1 MLMESM
7 VIRRD
12 VIESG
17 LVDNDSFSHR
27 PKKLRQYYSKRNQH
41 IRDLLNIQNKNFK
54 EVPKKQEGLVS
65 WIVKCCIVVNLILCV
80 AKVQVF
86 VSTGSLS
93 VLVSIVDSVL
103 DLVSGGILWITV
115 REISRST
122 RDIYRFPIGKSRLEL
137 IGTLVFAIVMT
148 FSMVVVGFESLKS
161 LLLGLFNT
169 SSDVRKGPSFG
180 VVDFVVMSF
189 TVGIKALLYVIF
201 RRINTAEGSHGVTA
215 ERSHGVTDGSP
226 VIGACTADQ
235 RNDAVMN
242 LGGLAGG
249 ILAGQFSSVLWWIDP
264 LTALFLA
271 GGVSISWMGE
281 AKTKIHLLTGV
292 AASPSTLRKITLMI
306 YNHDQR
312 IIKVDT
318 VRAYHVGTK
327 LFVEIHIVMDPQT
340 PLRDSHDVGET
351 LEHQIE
357 KYFYT
362 EVERVFVHLDYEWSH
377 SPSSEHFV

>member
-1 MLMESM
+1 MEST

-12 VIESG
+12 ILASG
-17 LVDNDSFSHR
+17 LVDDDSFSHQ
-27 PKKLRQYYSKRNQH
+27 PKKLRQYYTKRNQH
-41 IRDLLNIQNKNFK
+41 IRDLLNIQNKTLEK
-54 EVPKKQEGLVS
+54 VPPTQGHIVA
-65 WIVKCCIVVNLILCV
+65 WVVKCCVAVNILLCV
-80 AKVQVF
+80 AKIQVF
-86 VSTGSLS
+86 VSTGSLA

-115 REISRST
+115 REISRAT
-122 RDIYRFPIGKSRLEL
+122 RDLYRFPIGKSRLEL

-148 FSMVVVGFESLKS
+148 FSMVVVGIESFKV
-161 LLLGLFNT
+161 LLLGLLDT
-169 SSDVRKGPSFG
+169 SSGVRKGPLFG

-189 TVGIKALLYVIF
+189 TVGIKALLYVLF
-201 RRINTAEGSHGVTA
+201 RHLNRE
-215 ERSHGVTDGSP
+215 SP
-226 VIGACTADQ
+226 VIEACIADQ

-249 ILAGQFSSVLWWIDP
+249 VLAGQFSSALWWADP
-264 LTALFLA
+264 LTALVLA
-271 GGVSISWMGE
+271 GGVSVAWIGE

-292 AASPSTLRKITLMI
+292 AASPSALRKITLMT

-318 VRAYHVGTK
+318 VRAYHVGVK

-357 KYFYT
+357 QYFHT
-362 EVERVFVHLDYEWSH
+362 EVERAFVHMDYEWDH
-377 SPSSEHFV
+377 SPSSEHRASLREVEPSPSGLRFAVV